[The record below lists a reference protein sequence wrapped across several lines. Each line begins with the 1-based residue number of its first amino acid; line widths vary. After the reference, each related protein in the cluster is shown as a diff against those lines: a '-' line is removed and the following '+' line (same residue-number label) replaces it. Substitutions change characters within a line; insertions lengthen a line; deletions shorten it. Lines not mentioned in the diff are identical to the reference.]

1 VASSQ
6 AATASAG
13 ATEATESTMPGSTR
27 RERGGSPGAVEAS
40 ATGATG
46 VMSTPTA
53 PQTRGEAWDRSHG
66 GRSGAPV
73 TDATRPVRAPV
84 DTLPGGTSERPR
96 RGVVSGA
103 LGVEG

>member
-27 RERGGSPGAVEAS
+27 RERAGSPPGAAEAS

-46 VMSTPTA
+46 VMSTPTG
-53 PQTRGEAWDRSHG
+53 PQTRAAAWDRSHG
-66 GRSGAPV
+66 DAGARV
-73 TDATRPVRAPV
+73 
-84 DTLPGGTSERPR
+84 
-96 RGVVSGA
+96 
-103 LGVEG
+103 